1 MATSGNGE
9 DRSSAAS
16 PISRHSPFR
25 FVESFLRNPFA
36 VGSLWPSSKALS
48 RAIVE
53 SCEFQPDDTVV
64 ELGPGT
70 GAFTGML
77 LQRLSNRGRLLAMEI
92 SDTNIDVLRRSFPR
106 CRPIHDS
113 AENLPQH
120 LGGKK
125 ADCIISGLAWGNM
138 LPVAQDRILDGILKS
153 LAPGGQFIAFAYVH
167 AYWLPTSVRFRRRIL
182 RDFDHV
188 QTTPII
194 WRNLP
199 PAFIFRCWRNG
210 E

>member
-1 MATSGNGE
+1 MNSGNGE
-9 DRSSAAS
+9 ERARAAS
-16 PISRHSPFR
+16 TFSQASPLR

-36 VGSLWPSSKALS
+36 VGSLWPSSRTLS
-48 RAIVE
+48 RAIVD

-70 GAFTGML
+70 GAFTGFL
-77 LQRLSNRGRLLAMEI
+77 LQRLSKRGRLIAMEV
-92 SDTNIDVLRRSFPR
+92 SQTNIDVLRSRFPR
-106 CRPIHDS
+106 CRTIHDS

-120 LGGKK
+120 LGDKK
-125 ADCIISGLAWGNM
+125 AECIISGLAWGNM
-138 LPVAQDRILDGILKS
+138 LPKVQDRILESIFQS
-153 LAPGGQFIAFAYVH
+153 LVPGGQFVAFAYAH
-167 AYWLPTSVRFRRRIL
+167 AYWFPTSTRFRRRLL
-182 RDFDHV
+182 RDFEHV